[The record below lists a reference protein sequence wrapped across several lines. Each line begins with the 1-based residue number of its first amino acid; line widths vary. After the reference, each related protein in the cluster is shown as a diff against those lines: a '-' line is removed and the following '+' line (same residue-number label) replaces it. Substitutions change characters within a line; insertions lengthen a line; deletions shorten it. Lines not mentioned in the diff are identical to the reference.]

1 MTPLIRRALTAA
13 VACALVVAAG
23 CNSKRTPPTN
33 RAGGA
38 VSEKADAARKM
49 AAALAVEAVKGG
61 AAEQAK
67 LSAFGKGGFFVK
79 TGIGEVAA
87 KIPLDLAKNPK
98 ATPKAEPNRLANV
111 PPRPTSPVVISDRV
125 SSALAYTLAAE
136 ADEDALLQ
144 AQERVAQRLRE
155 LRPPVNVRPPL
166 DAVRSEYVR
175 RDTRTVRYPGPQE
188 SELLKQN
195 GYSAERV
202 YVEYDVQVTA
212 DQVRVLRTRD
222 RIDDALR
229 AIGVLTA
236 AALAAFLFLRLD
248 EWTKGYLTSR
258 LAVAAIV
265 LAVGV
270 TAAAVFI

>member
-23 CNSKRTPPTN
+23 CTSKKTPPTN

-38 VSEKADAARKM
+38 VSEKADKSRELAV
-49 AAALAVEAVKGG
+49 ALAVVAVKGG

-67 LSAFGKGGFFVK
+67 LPAFTKGGLLVK
-79 TGIGEVAA
+79 AGLGAVSTTVPAA
-87 KIPLDLAKNPK
+87 PK
-98 ATPKAEPNRLANV
+98 AAPKPEPNRLANV
-111 PPRPTSPVVISDRV
+111 PPRPTSPVVITDRV
-125 SSALAYTLAAE
+125 SSALPYTLAGE

-144 AQERVAQRLRE
+144 AQEKVAQRLRE
-155 LRPPVNVRPPL
+155 LRPPVNVRPSL

-175 RDTRTVRYPGPQE
+175 RETRTVRYPGPQE

-212 DQVRVLRTRD
+212 DQVRVLRTQD

-258 LAVAAIV
+258 LAVGAII